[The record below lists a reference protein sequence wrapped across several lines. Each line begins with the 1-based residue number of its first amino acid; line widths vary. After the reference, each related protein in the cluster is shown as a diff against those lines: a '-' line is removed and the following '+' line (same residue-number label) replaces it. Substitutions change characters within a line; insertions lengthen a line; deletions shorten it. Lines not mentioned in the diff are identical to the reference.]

1 MTELAWQ
8 SVTAGNTV
16 LYRWWQ
22 LTWQCLLQLVTQLV
36 IAFEAADETKS
47 VVTSAT
53 NYVSC
58 FLSKLSQLM
67 CQCKSPAQRVR
78 REWHCSY
85 HSAMTLLV
93 TLLVP
98 QRNDIARTTAQW
110 HWSYHRAMTLL
121 VPQRN
126 DIART
131 TALVHLPTAINKK
144 VKFVWIEIFTEL
156 LIRVRVLWFLTPC
169 WLVTFSRVF
178 RDACCLYRQGSRRR
192 INTALYPRR
201 LKYSVIL
208 GPRNYSQ
215 TWSKCFGIVR
225 VSKKLELNEL
235 GQHVIWST

>member
-1 MTELAWQ
+1 VSGRNIYRRTSVLGNNNPLMWLCLLQLITQYFTAGDRAGVAM

-98 QRNDIARTTAQW
+98 QRNDIGRTTAQW
-110 HWSYHRAMTLL
+110 HCSYHSACTPSYCNQQKSKICVNWDFHRIT
-121 VPQRN
+121 
-126 DIART
+126 
-131 TALVHLPTAINKK
+131 NK
-144 VKFVWIEIFTEL
+144 
-156 LIRVRVLWFLTPC
+156 
-169 WLVTFSRVF
+169 
-178 RDACCLYRQGSRRR
+178 G
-192 INTALYPRR
+192 
-201 LKYSVIL
+201 
-208 GPRNYSQ
+208 
-215 TWSKCFGIVR
+215 
-225 VSKKLELNEL
+225 
-235 GQHVIWST
+235 